1 MTPSLR
7 HSDIVID
14 DDLLSHVA
22 RIRRQRSD
30 DALVEAKA
38 AVRDLPKSIWG
49 TISAFA
55 NTNGGTVILGLD
67 EREDFQPA
75 EGFTESVANRQINAL
90 ITGLN
95 TSPQGTAKVLPVPG
109 CRPERA
115 TVDGRPVVVLDV
127 PSLRERPDLDLPC
140 HVTAKGIQNGSF
152 QRVDGHDVRL
162 SSYEAYVLAS
172 RRIEDRTDR
181 EPVTGTSLEDLDPRS
196 VDRLLT
202 ELRSSSSH
210 ILDHIAEDDREAALR
225 RLNVL
230 TSDSVPTFAGYVT
243 LSPYPQQELPRLV
256 VDVSVH
262 PSTQKAQE
270 GDVRF
275 LDRQVCDGP
284 IPLMVED
291 AVSAVARNLRRR
303 RMTKGALAE
312 DVLEI
317 PEDVLR
323 EAITNAVMHRDYSAH
338 AQGQTVAVDIYQDRV
353 EIGNPGG
360 LYGGRTVANR
370 DEGIPVSRNKVLANL
385 LRSVPRPYGRG
396 VVAEAA
402 GTGVPRMI
410 GSMRQQGLPAP
421 DYEATTIDR
430 VTVKLSRFGLLDP
443 DVRAWLDSLPG
454 GPRGTAADSVLALAR
469 RDGKVRVVDVRRNL
483 GLDSDDVRDLLG
495 ELVAEGLLVGMN
507 DGPYVLADLRLRM
520 AATGARWAVLSVLDT
535 RKPLK
540 IQDIAERTGK
550 SPTALRPLLRA
561 LVSDGLVTA
570 TAPPTSRNRAYL
582 LAE

>member
-55 NTNGGTVILGLD
+55 NTDGGTVILGLD

-262 PSTQKAQE
+262 PGTQKAQE

-360 LYGGRTVANR
+360 LYGGRTVANL

-402 GTGVPRMI
+402 GGCSANDRLYAPA
-410 GSMRQQGLPAP
+410 GSA
-421 DYEATTIDR
+421 
-430 VTVKLSRFGLLDP
+430 
-443 DVRAWLDSLPG
+443 
-454 GPRGTAADSVLALAR
+454 
-469 RDGKVRVVDVRRNL
+469 
-483 GLDSDDVRDLLG
+483 
-495 ELVAEGLLVGMN
+495 
-507 DGPYVLADLRLRM
+507 
-520 AATGARWAVLSVLDT
+520 
-535 RKPLK
+535 
-540 IQDIAERTGK
+540 RTG
-550 SPTALRPLLRA
+550 LRG
-561 LVSDGLVTA
+561 DDD
-570 TAPPTSRNRAYL
+570 
-582 LAE
+582 